1 MTNDLKQGSPDII
14 QAYLSYLQEMS
25 RKITSRSGMENVLYR
40 KTKRNSHYYLP
51 ANLINSN
58 YLKQVISYTEK
69 EPDKQLFLGNGLV
82 VGVIKKKGIK
92 KYIASP
98 LIYCVVNIDTNDSS
112 KSFTDEVDFDSASLN
127 YDLFTL
133 VLEKDSDEE
142 AAIENNEF
150 SNQLI
155 NQPNLEVLE
164 RIKQDI
170 EKYLEHQDSIEQ
182 LGSVST
188 SKEFFQQ
195 IKSEVAEFK
204 QATISENDFT
214 LNKLDE
220 LIKTERLTFF
230 SHLFFYVANLPGQLS
245 TYTALRK
252 LIKEAR

>member
-1 MTNDLKQGSPDII
+1 M
-14 QAYLSYLQEMS
+14 
-25 RKITSRSGMENVLYR
+25 
-40 KTKRNSHYYLP
+40 
-51 ANLINSN
+51 INSN

-82 VGVIKKKGIK
+82 VGVIKKKGTK
-92 KYIASP
+92 RYIASP
-98 LIYCVVNIDTNDSS
+98 LIYCVVNIDINDSS
-112 KSFTDEVDFDSASLN
+112 KSFTNEPEFDSTSLN

-142 AAIENNEF
+142 MVIENNEF
-150 SNQLI
+150 SQQLI

-170 EKYLEHQDSIEQ
+170 EKYLEHQESTEQ
-182 LGSVST
+182 LGNIST
-188 SKEFFQQ
+188 SKDFFQQ
-195 IKSEVAEFK
+195 IKTELVEFN
-204 QATISENDFT
+204 QATISEDDFT

-220 LIKTERLTFF
+220 LIKTESLTFF

-252 LIKEAR
+252 LIQEAR